1 MPKKVKKKIRFKLI
15 PIFVFL
21 LSLVILYFAITYI
34 SDTKIRNIYVYNNNI
49 LSDQEI
55 IELAKVS
62 DYPPA
67 MTTFNKVI
75 ENRLNKS
82 VYIKNARVEKK
93 HLKELHIHVVE
104 NVPMFYNIL
113 KKETVLQDK
122 MTVKKSYPVANLINF
137 VPDVKYEKLITEMAK
152 IEGGVLNRISEI
164 EYRPNSVDDERF
176 LLAMVDGNYVY
187 LTLSKFDVVNNYV
200 DIIKS
205 FSEKKGILYL
215 DSGVYFDVIEK

>member
-1 MPKKVKKKIRFKLI
+1 MKKNKTKKRHINFKRLAI
-15 PIFVFL
+15 VLLLGYVFL
-21 LSLVILYFAITYI
+21 ASVYSFFKTPI
-34 SDTKIRNIYVYNNNI
+34 SNIYIYDNHY

-62 DYPPA
+62 DYPPV

-82 VYIKNARVEKK
+82 VYIKTARVEKK

-104 NVPMFYNIL
+104 NVPMFYNTL